1 MRRIQIATAFII
13 AAALGGIAVAASGPV
28 ITTPQQ
34 IHWVAGTG
42 MEKGTFSA
50 ILAGDPTKPGL
61 YIVRLKAPAGTVF
74 GPHYHNETENVT
86 VISGTLWVGL
96 GDKMDK
102 SKMRP
107 LNAGSFAS
115 VPAKLHHYAMTKT
128 DTIIQIEGIGPETMM
143 AAGKM

>member
-1 MRRIQIATAFII
+1 MRRIGIATAFIL
-13 AAALGGIAVAASGPV
+13 AAVLSGIAVAATGPV

-34 IHWVAGTG
+34 IHWVPGTG

-50 ILAGDPTKPGL
+50 VLSGDPTKPGL
-61 YIVRLKAPAGTVF
+61 YIVRVKAPAGTVF

-86 VISGTLWVGL
+86 VISGALWVGL

-107 LNAGSFAS
+107 LNAGSFVS

-128 DTIIQIEGIGPETMM
+128 DTVIQIEGMGPETMM